1 MRRTIK
7 RCSPKFL
14 LSSMKIVFFYFF
26 ALNFSSIFFN
36 KCSGDLIAVET
47 GKKLGWSVKIET
59 QGSGGIEFALT
70 DQDIQEADCVLLAT
84 DVAVSGTERFKGKPV
99 VKVPVSTAIKSPE
112 HLLKKIEEKLSAK
125 K

>member
-1 MRRTIK
+1 
-7 RCSPKFL
+7 
-14 LSSMKIVFFYFF
+14 MKIVFFYFF